1 MIKLIVGLK
10 GTGKTKTLIA
20 DANAA
25 IATERG
31 CVVCV
36 EKGRKLIYD
45 ISHKVRLI
53 SSDEYD
59 INTYDRFFGFLCGLM
74 SANYDITDIFVDSA
88 LKICRDNV
96 DEFALAIK
104 EIAAFVNANN
114 INCVITSSI
123 APAALPADLH
133 QFLQN

>member
-20 DANAA
+20 EANAA
-25 IATERG
+25 MASDHG

-74 SANYDITDIFVDSA
+74 SANYDITDIFVDSIT
-88 LKICRDNV
+88 KICGD
-96 DEFALAIK
+96 DL
-104 EIAAFVNANN
+104 
-114 INCVITSSI
+114 
-123 APAALPADLH
+123 AALES
-133 QFLQN
+133 FLAEVSQVIRNIDITITLSKDQGELSDELKKYL

>member
-20 DANAA
+20 ETNAA
-25 IATERG
+25 MAADNG
-31 CVVCV
+31 CVICI

-59 INTYDRFFGFLCGLM
+59 INTYDRFYGFLCGLM
-74 SANYDITDIFVDSA
+74 SANYDITDIYVDSIT
-88 LKICRDNV
+88 KICGDDLAALEAFLTEV
-96 DEFALAIK
+96 DKVIR
-104 EIAAFVNANN
+104 N
-114 INCVITSSI
+114 INITVTLSKD
-123 APAALPADLH
+123 PADLSDELKK
-133 QFLQN
+133 FM

>member
-20 DANAA
+20 EANAA
-25 IATERG
+25 MSADHG

-53 SSDEYD
+53 SSEEYE
-59 INTYDRFFGFLCGLM
+59 INTYDRFYGFLCGLM
-74 SANYDITDIFVDSA
+74 SANYDITNIFVDSIT
-88 LKICRDNV
+88 KICGDDLVALEKFLNEVENV
-96 DEFALAIK
+96 IR
-104 EIAAFVNANN
+104 N
-114 INCVITSSI
+114 IDITVTLSKDMS
-123 APAALPADLH
+123 DLSDG
-133 QFLQN
+133 LKKYL

>member
-10 GTGKTKTLIA
+10 GTGKTKTLISE
-20 DANAA
+20 ANAA
-25 IATERG
+25 IAADHG

-53 SSDEYD
+53 SSEEYD

-74 SANYDITDIFVDSA
+74 SANYDITNIYVDSIT
-88 LKICRDNV
+88 KICGDDLV
-96 DEFALAIK
+96 AL
-104 EIAAFVNANN
+104 EAFLEEVGKVIRNIDITITLSHDVN
-114 INCVITSSI
+114 
-123 APAALPADLH
+123 DLSDG
-133 QFLQN
+133 LKKYL

>member
-74 SANYDITDIFVDSA
+74 SANYDITDIFVDSIT
-88 LKICRDNV
+88 KICGD
-96 DEFALAIK
+96 DL
-104 EIAAFVNANN
+104 
-114 INCVITSSI
+114 
-123 APAALPADLH
+123 AALEE
-133 QFLQN
+133 FLAEVNKVIRNIDITITLSKDPSELTDELKKYL

>member
-20 DANAA
+20 ETNAA
-25 IATERG
+25 MAADHG

-53 SSDEYD
+53 SSEEYD

-74 SANYDITDIFVDSA
+74 SANYDITHIFVDSIT
-88 LKICRDNV
+88 KICGDDLAQLEAFLEEV
-96 DEFALAIK
+96 DQVIRNI
-104 EIAAFVNANN
+104 EIT
-114 INCVITSSI
+114 ITLSKDASE
-123 APAALPADLH
+123 LSDGLKKY
-133 QFLQN
+133 L

>member
-20 DANAA
+20 EANAA
-25 IATERG
+25 IAADHG

-53 SSDEYD
+53 SSEEYD
-59 INTYDRFFGFLCGLM
+59 INTYDRFYGFLCGLM
-74 SANYDITDIFVDSA
+74 SANYDITNIYVDSIT
-88 LKICRDNV
+88 KICGD
-96 DEFALAIK
+96 DL
-104 EIAAFVNANN
+104 
-114 INCVITSSI
+114 
-123 APAALPADLH
+123 AALEKFLAEVGKVIRNIDITVTLSHDVNDLSDE
-133 QFLQN
+133 LKKYL

>member
-10 GTGKTKTLIA
+10 GTGKTKTLITET
-20 DANAA
+20 NAA
-25 IATERG
+25 MAADRG

-74 SANYDITDIFVDSA
+74 SANYDITDIFVDSIT
-88 LKICRDNV
+88 KICGDDLN
-96 DEFALAIK
+96 AL
-104 EIAAFVNANN
+104 EAFLAEVSQVIRN
-114 INCVITSSI
+114 INITITLSKD
-123 APAALPADLH
+123 PGELTDELKKY
-133 QFLQN
+133 L

>member
-20 DANAA
+20 ETNAA
-25 IATERG
+25 MAADHG

-53 SSDEYD
+53 SSEEYD

-74 SANYDITDIFVDSA
+74 SANYDITHIFVDSIT
-88 LKICRDNV
+88 KICGDDLAQLEAFLGEV
-96 DEFALAIK
+96 DQVIRNI
-104 EIAAFVNANN
+104 EIT
-114 INCVITSSI
+114 ITLSKDASE
-123 APAALPADLH
+123 LSDGLKKY
-133 QFLQN
+133 L

>member
-10 GTGKTKTLIA
+10 GTGKTKTLISE
-20 DANAA
+20 ANAA
-25 IATERG
+25 IANENG

-53 SSDEYD
+53 SSEEYD

-74 SANYDITDIFVDSA
+74 SANYDITKIYVDSIT
-88 LKICRDNV
+88 KICGDDLTALEAFL
-96 DEFALAIK
+96 DEVQKVIRNIDIIITLSHD
-104 EIAAFVNANN
+104 AN
-114 INCVITSSI
+114 
-123 APAALPADLH
+123 DLSDT
-133 QFLQN
+133 LKSYL

>member
-20 DANAA
+20 EANAA
-25 IATERG
+25 MASDRG

-59 INTYDRFFGFLCGLM
+59 IDTYDRFFGFLCGLM
-74 SANYDITDIFVDSA
+74 SANYDITDIFVDSIT
-88 LKICRDNV
+88 KICGDDLTALESFLAEVSKVIRNIDITITLSK
-96 DEFALAIK
+96 DESELSDELK
-104 EIAAFVNANN
+104 KY
-114 INCVITSSI
+114 
-123 APAALPADLH
+123 L
-133 QFLQN
+133 

>member
-20 DANAA
+20 EANAA
-25 IATERG
+25 MATEHG
-31 CVVCV
+31 CVVCI

-53 SSDEYD
+53 SSQEYD

-74 SANYDITDIFVDSA
+74 SANYDITNIYVDSIT
-88 LKICRDNV
+88 KICGD
-96 DEFALAIK
+96 DL
-104 EIAAFVNANN
+104 
-114 INCVITSSI
+114 
-123 APAALPADLH
+123 AALEAFLSEVAKMIRNIDITITLSHDVNDLSDE
-133 QFLQN
+133 LKKYL

>member
-20 DANAA
+20 ETNAA
-25 IATERG
+25 VANDG

-53 SSDEYD
+53 SSEEYD
-59 INTYDRFFGFLCGLM
+59 INTYDRFYGFLCGLM
-74 SANYDITDIFVDSA
+74 SANYDITNIFVDSIT
-88 LKICRDNV
+88 KICGDDLV
-96 DEFALAIK
+96 ALEEFLDEVAKVIR
-104 EIAAFVNANN
+104 N
-114 INCVITSSI
+114 IDITITLRHEVS
-123 APAALPADLH
+123 DLSDGLKK
-133 QFLQN
+133 FM

>member
-20 DANAA
+20 ETNAA
-25 IATERG
+25 VANDG

-53 SSDEYD
+53 SSEEYD
-59 INTYDRFFGFLCGLM
+59 INTYDRFYGFLCGLM
-74 SANYDITDIFVDSA
+74 SANYDITNIFVDSIT
-88 LKICRDNV
+88 KICGDDLV
-96 DEFALAIK
+96 ALEAFLDEVAKVIR
-104 EIAAFVNANN
+104 N
-114 INCVITSSI
+114 IDITITLSHD
-123 APAALPADLH
+123 LADLPEG
-133 QFLQN
+133 LKKYL

>member
-25 IATERG
+25 IAADHG

-45 ISHKVRLI
+45 ISHKIRLI
-53 SSDEYD
+53 SSEEYD

-74 SANYDITDIFVDSA
+74 SANYDITDIFVDSIT
-88 LKICRDNV
+88 KICGD
-96 DEFALAIK
+96 DMEALEKFLAEADKVIR
-104 EIAAFVNANN
+104 N
-114 INCVITSSI
+114 INITITLSKDTK
-123 APAALPADLH
+123 DLSDE
-133 QFLQN
+133 LKKYL

>member
-25 IATERG
+25 IAAEHG

-45 ISHKVRLI
+45 ISHKIRLI
-53 SSDEYD
+53 SAQEYD
-59 INTYDRFFGFLCGLM
+59 INSYDRFYGFLCGLM
-74 SANYDITDIFVDSA
+74 SANYDITDIFVDSIT
-88 LKICRDNV
+88 KICGD
-96 DEFALAIK
+96 DLADLEKFLSEVESVIR
-104 EIAAFVNANN
+104 N
-114 INCVITSSI
+114 INIHITLSRDVSE
-123 APAALPADLH
+123 LSDELKKY
-133 QFLQN
+133 L

>member
-20 DANAA
+20 EANAA

-74 SANYDITDIFVDSA
+74 SANYDITDIFVDSIT
-88 LKICRDNV
+88 KICGDDLALLEEFLAEVNKVIRNIDITITLSKDVNELS
-96 DEFALAIK
+96 DELK
-104 EIAAFVNANN
+104 KY
-114 INCVITSSI
+114 
-123 APAALPADLH
+123 L
-133 QFLQN
+133 

>member
-20 DANAA
+20 ETNAA
-25 IATERG
+25 MAADHG

-53 SSDEYD
+53 SSEEYD

-74 SANYDITDIFVDSA
+74 SANYDITHIFVDSIT
-88 LKICRDNV
+88 KICGDDLAQLEAFLEEV
-96 DEFALAIK
+96 DQVIR
-104 EIAAFVNANN
+104 N
-114 INCVITSSI
+114 IESTITLSKDASE
-123 APAALPADLH
+123 LSDGLKKY
-133 QFLQN
+133 L

>member
-20 DANAA
+20 EANAA
-25 IATERG
+25 MASDHG

-53 SSDEYD
+53 SSEEYD

-74 SANYDITDIFVDSA
+74 SANYDITDIFVDSIT
-88 LKICRDNV
+88 KICGDDLV
-96 DEFALAIK
+96 ALEGFLAEVSKVIR
-104 EIAAFVNANN
+104 N
-114 INCVITSSI
+114 INITITLSKDENELSEE
-123 APAALPADLH
+123 LKKYL
-133 QFLQN
+133 

>member
-74 SANYDITDIFVDSA
+74 SANYDITDIFVDSIT
-88 LKICRDNV
+88 KICGDDLVALEEFLAEVNKVIRNIDITITV
-96 DEFALAIK
+96 SKDVSELSDELK
-104 EIAAFVNANN
+104 KY
-114 INCVITSSI
+114 
-123 APAALPADLH
+123 L
-133 QFLQN
+133 

>member
-20 DANAA
+20 ETNAA
-25 IATERG
+25 MAADHG

-53 SSDEYD
+53 SSEEYD
-59 INTYDRFFGFLCGLM
+59 INSYDRFYGFLCGLM
-74 SANYDITDIFVDSA
+74 SANYDITNIFVDSIT
-88 LKICRDNV
+88 KICGD
-96 DEFALAIK
+96 DL
-104 EIAAFVNANN
+104 
-114 INCVITSSI
+114 
-123 APAALPADLH
+123 AALES
-133 QFLQN
+133 FLAEAERVIRNIDITITLSKDAAELSEGLKKYL

>member
-20 DANAA
+20 EANAA
-25 IATERG
+25 IAKDHG
-31 CVVCV
+31 SVVCV

-53 SSDEYD
+53 SSEEYD

-74 SANYDITDIFVDSA
+74 SGNYDITDIYVDSIT
-88 LKICRDNV
+88 KICGDDLAALESFLAEV
-96 DEFALAIK
+96 DQVIR
-104 EIAAFVNANN
+104 NAN
-114 INCVITSSI
+114 ITITLSKD
-123 APAALPADLH
+123 PADLSDE
-133 QFLQN
+133 LKKYL

>member
-25 IATERG
+25 IAADHG

-45 ISHKVRLI
+45 ISHKIRLI
-53 SSDEYD
+53 SSEEYD

-74 SANYDITDIFVDSA
+74 SANYDITNIFVDSIT
-88 LKICRDNV
+88 KICGD
-96 DEFALAIK
+96 DLAQL
-104 EIAAFVNANN
+104 EAFLTEVEKVIRNIDITITLSHDVN
-114 INCVITSSI
+114 
-123 APAALPADLH
+123 DLSDG
-133 QFLQN
+133 LKKYL